1 MVVSG
6 GLGEPSTTRLL
17 SDRLATAVRNA
28 LDDPSSEVSVLELR
42 DLARDITDA
51 LLTRVPSPA
60 LQTALDAVAGAD
72 GLVVVSPIFSA
83 SYSGLFKSFFDVL
96 DPEAL
101 EGTPVL
107 IAATGGTERHS
118 LALDYALRPLF
129 SYLHAVVAPTGV
141 FAATADWGSPEPRPG
156 SRAGSTRAAEAAG
169 PSRRRQPRPVG
180 SGPVHRSDTVRG
192 PAVRTLHLI
201 GPRGRKCPEMP
212 HAVRAASAEQPISAS
227 SVARRGSESRAATP
241 AADLYS

>member
-1 MVVSG
+1 MSDAIPRQSRLLVVSG

-17 SDRLATAVRNA
+17 SDRLVTAVRNA
-28 LDDPSSEVSVLELR
+28 LDDPSSEVSLLELR

-96 DPEAL
+96 DPEAV

-129 SYLHAVVAPTGV
+129 SYLHAVVVPTGV
-141 FAATADWGSPEPRPG
+141 FAATADWGSSGATDRLTN
-156 SRAGSTRAAEAAG
+156 RITRAAEELARLVAG
-169 PSRRRQPRPVG
+169 SPG
-180 SGPVHRSDTVRG
+180 SSALDPYTNPTPFEDLLYGRS
-192 PAVRTLHLI
+192 P
-201 GPRGRKCPEMP
+201 
-212 HAVRAASAEQPISAS
+212 
-227 SVARRGSESRAATP
+227 
-241 AADLYS
+241 